1 MTNSNRIK
9 LTWISFFSYALT
21 GALVIVT
28 GMVMGNI
35 ADYFQLPVSS
45 MSNTFTFL
53 NAGILIS
60 IFLNA
65 WLMEIVPLKT
75 QLRFG
80 FVLMVAAVA
89 GLMLSHSIAL
99 FSAAMFVLGLVSGIT
114 MSIGTFLIT
123 HMYEGRQRGA
133 RLLFTDSFFS
143 MAGMIFPMVA
153 AWLLARSI
161 EWYWVYACIGL
172 VYVAIFILTFG
183 CEFPVLGKKSQ
194 DTAEPV
200 AKEKWG
206 IGVLFLSIAALCYIL
221 GQLGFISWVP
231 EYAKGLGMSLNDAG
245 KLVSDFWMSYMFGM
259 WAFSFILRFFDL
271 QRILTV
277 LAGLA
282 TVLMYLFINGSPE
295 HMPWF
300 ILTLGFFSSAI
311 YTSIITL
318 GSLQT
323 KVASPKLVN
332 FVLTC
337 GTGNMLQVLHMGLHV
352 CQMMGYSQIDSG
364 LNLITHNSARTF
376 GLNDYGIEKGN
387 PANLIILPAESGFE
401 AVRCQVPVRWSIR
414 QGRVIASTQL
424 AQTWIQMDNGG
435 EELFFTKNSP
445 FAGRKGA

>member
-9 LTWISFFSYALT
+9 LTWISFLSYALT

-35 ADYFQLPVSS
+35 ADYFHLPVSN

-80 FVLMVAAVA
+80 FILMILAVA
-89 GLMLSHSIAL
+89 GLMLSHSLAL

-123 HMYEGRQRGA
+123 QLYEGRQRGS

-143 MAGMIFPMVA
+143 MAGMVFPMVA
-153 AWLLARSI
+153 AFLLARSI

-172 VYVAIFILTFG
+172 VYLAIFILTFG
-183 CEFPVLGKKSQ
+183 CEFPALGKHAQHSQ
-194 DTAEPV
+194 APA

-206 IGVLFLSIAALCYIL
+206 IGVLFLAVAALCYIL

-245 KLVSDFWMSYMFGM
+245 ALVSDFWMSYMFGM

-277 LAGLA
+277 LAGMA
-282 TVLMYLFINGSPE
+282 TVLMYLFITGTQA
-295 HMPWF
+295 HMPGF

-318 GSLQT
+318 GSQQT

-332 FVLTC
+332 FILTC
-337 GTGNMLQVLHMGLHV
+337 GTIGTMLTFVVTGPIVAYSGPQAALLTANGLYAVVFVMCFALGFVSRHR
-352 CQMMGYSQIDSG
+352 Q
-364 LNLITHNSARTF
+364 HSAS
-376 GLNDYGIEKGN
+376 
-387 PANLIILPAESGFE
+387 AAH
-401 AVRCQVPVRWSIR
+401 
-414 QGRVIASTQL
+414 
-424 AQTWIQMDNGG
+424 
-435 EELFFTKNSP
+435 
-445 FAGRKGA
+445 

>member
-35 ADYFQLPVSS
+35 ADYFNLPVSS

-80 FVLMVAAVA
+80 FILMVLAVA
-89 GLMLSHSIAL
+89 GLMTSHSLAL

-123 HMYEGRQRGA
+123 HIYEGRQRGA

-143 MAGMIFPMVA
+143 MAGMIFPMLA
-153 AWLLARSI
+153 AWLLARTI

-172 VYVAIFILTFG
+172 IYVAIFVLTFG
-183 CEFPVLGKKSQ
+183 CDFPLLGKKAQ
-194 DTAEPV
+194 QNDQPV
-200 AKEKWG
+200 VKEKWG

-231 EYAKGLGMSLNDAG
+231 EYAKGLGMSLEDAG
-245 KLVSDFWMSYMFGM
+245 TLVSDFWMSYMFGM

-277 LAGLA
+277 LAGIA
-282 TVLMYLFINGSPE
+282 TVMMYLFNNGEPQ
-295 HMPWF
+295 HLAWF

-337 GTGNMLQVLHMGLHV
+337 GTIGTMLTFVVTGPIVAHSGPLAALHTANGLYAV
-352 CQMMGYSQIDSG
+352 VFVMC
-364 LNLITHNSARTF
+364 LI
-376 GLNDYGIEKGN
+376 L
-387 PANLIILPAESGFE
+387 GF
-401 AVRCQVPVRWSIR
+401 VSRHR
-414 QGRVIASTQL
+414 QHA
-424 AQTWIQMDNGG
+424 
-435 EELFFTKNSP
+435 
-445 FAGRKGA
+445 AGAAH

>member
-28 GMVMGNI
+28 GMVMGDI
-35 ADYFQLPVSS
+35 AKYFDLPVSS

-80 FVLMVAAVA
+80 FVLMVLAVA
-89 GLMLSHSIAL
+89 VLMLSHSLAL

-114 MSIGTFLIT
+114 MSIGTFLVT
-123 HMYEGRQRGA
+123 QMYEGRQRGS

-153 AWLLARSI
+153 AFLLARSI

-172 VYVAIFILTFG
+172 VYVAIFVLTIG
-183 CEFPVLGKKSQ
+183 CEFPALGKHAAPSDK
-194 DTAEPV
+194 PV
-200 AKEKWG
+200 VKEKWG
-206 IGVLFLSIAALCYIL
+206 VGVLFLSIAALCYIL

-231 EYAKGLGMSLNDAG
+231 EYAKGMGMDVSGQG
-245 KLVSDFWMSYMFGM
+245 KLVSDFWMSYMVGM
-259 WAFSFILRFFDL
+259 WAFSVILRFFDL

-282 TVLMYLFINGSPE
+282 TVLMYLFITSSPE
-295 HMPWF
+295 HMAWF
-300 ILTLGFFSSAI
+300 ILALGFFSSAI
-311 YTSIITL
+311 YTTIITL
-318 GSLQT
+318 GSQQT

-337 GTGNMLQVLHMGLHV
+337 GTIGTMLTFVVTGPIVANSGPQAALMTANGLYAVVFVMCFALGFVTRHR
-352 CQMMGYSQIDSG
+352 Q
-364 LNLITHNSARTF
+364 HNTTASAH
-376 GLNDYGIEKGN
+376 
-387 PANLIILPAESGFE
+387 
-401 AVRCQVPVRWSIR
+401 
-414 QGRVIASTQL
+414 
-424 AQTWIQMDNGG
+424 
-435 EELFFTKNSP
+435 
-445 FAGRKGA
+445 

>member
-35 ADYFQLPVSS
+35 AEYFNLPVSS

-80 FVLMVAAVA
+80 FVLMILAVA
-89 GLMLSHSIAL
+89 GLMLTHSLAL

-114 MSIGTFLIT
+114 MSIGTFLVT
-123 HMYEGRQRGA
+123 QMYEGRQRGS

-153 AWLLARSI
+153 AYLLARSI
-161 EWYWVYACIGL
+161 EWYWVYACIGM
-172 VYVAIFILTFG
+172 VYVAIFILTIG
-183 CEFPVLGKKSQ
+183 CEFPALGKHAAPSDK
-194 DTAEPV
+194 PV
-200 AKEKWG
+200 VKEKWG
-206 IGVLFLSIAALCYIL
+206 IGVLFLSIAAMCYIL
-221 GQLGFISWVP
+221 GQLGFIAWVP
-231 EYAKGLGMSLNDAG
+231 EYVKGMGMDVSAQG
-245 KLVSDFWMSYMFGM
+245 KLVSDFWMSYMVGM

-282 TVLMYLFINGSPE
+282 AVLMYLFITSAAD
-295 HMPWF
+295 HMAWF
-300 ILTLGFFSSAI
+300 IMALGFFSSAI
-311 YTSIITL
+311 YTTIITL
-318 GSLQT
+318 GSQQT

-337 GTGNMLQVLHMGLHV
+337 GTIGTMLTFIVTGPIVAHSGPQAALFTANALYAVVFVMCFVL
-352 CQMMGYSQIDSG
+352 
-364 LNLITHNSARTF
+364 
-376 GLNDYGIEKGN
+376 
-387 PANLIILPAESGFE
+387 GF
-401 AVRCQVPVRWSIR
+401 VTRHR
-414 QGRVIASTQL
+414 QH
-424 AQTWIQMDNGG
+424 
-435 EELFFTKNSP
+435 
-445 FAGRKGA
+445 GATATAH

>member
-35 ADYFQLPVSS
+35 ADYFNLPVSS

-80 FVLMVAAVA
+80 FVLMVLAVA
-89 GLMLSHSIAL
+89 GLMTTYSLAL

-153 AWLLARSI
+153 AVLLARSI

-183 CEFPVLGKKSQ
+183 CDFPVLGKKAAPDAQ
-194 DTAEPV
+194 PV
-200 AKEKWG
+200 VKEKWG

-282 TVLMYLFINGSPE
+282 TVLMYFFIHGEPQ
-295 HMPWF
+295 HLAWF

-337 GTGNMLQVLHMGLHV
+337 GTIGTMLTFVVTGPIVAHSGPHAALVTANGLYAV
-352 CQMMGYSQIDSG
+352 VFVMCV
-364 LNLITHNSARTF
+364 
-376 GLNDYGIEKGN
+376 
-387 PANLIILPAESGFE
+387 ILGF
-401 AVRCQVPVRWSIR
+401 VSRHR
-414 QGRVIASTQL
+414 QHGAASH
-424 AQTWIQMDNGG
+424 
-435 EELFFTKNSP
+435 
-445 FAGRKGA
+445 

>member
-1 MTNSNRIK
+1 MTNSNRVK

-35 ADYFQLPVSS
+35 ADYFHVPVSS

-80 FVLMVAAVA
+80 FILMVLAVA
-89 GLMLSHSIAL
+89 GLIFGDNLTI
-99 FSAAMFVLGLVSGIT
+99 FSVAMFVLGLVSGIT

-123 HMYEGRQRGA
+123 HMYEGRQRGS

-153 AWLLARSI
+153 AILLARSI
-161 EWYWVYACIGL
+161 NWYWVYVCIGL
-172 VYVAIFILTFG
+172 VYVAIFILTIG
-183 CEFPVLGKKSQ
+183 CDFPALGKHAAQ
-194 DTAEPV
+194 TETLV
-200 AKEKWG
+200 EKEKWG
-206 IGVLFLSIAALCYIL
+206 VGVLFLSVAALCYIL

-231 EYAKGLGMSLNDAG
+231 EYAKSLGMNLNDAG
-245 KLVSDFWMSYMFGM
+245 QLVSDFWMSYMFGM

-277 LAGLA
+277 LAGAA
-282 TVLMYLFINGSPE
+282 TVLMYLFNTSDPA
-295 HMPWF
+295 HLAWF
-300 ILTLGFFSSAI
+300 IMALGFFSSAI
-311 YTSIITL
+311 YTSVITL

-323 KVASPKLVN
+323 KIASPKLVN

-337 GTGNMLQVLHMGLHV
+337 GTIGTMLTFVVTGPIVAHSGPHAALQTANALYAVVFIMCLILGLVTKHR
-352 CQMMGYSQIDSG
+352 Q
-364 LNLITHNSARTF
+364 HNVVTAH
-376 GLNDYGIEKGN
+376 
-387 PANLIILPAESGFE
+387 
-401 AVRCQVPVRWSIR
+401 
-414 QGRVIASTQL
+414 
-424 AQTWIQMDNGG
+424 
-435 EELFFTKNSP
+435 
-445 FAGRKGA
+445 

>member
-28 GMVMGNI
+28 GMVMGDI
-35 ADYFQLPVSS
+35 AKYFDLPVSS

-80 FVLMVAAVA
+80 FVLMVLAVA
-89 GLMLSHSIAL
+89 ALMLSHSLAL

-114 MSIGTFLIT
+114 MSIGTFLVT
-123 HMYEGRQRGA
+123 QMYEGRQRGS

-153 AWLLARSI
+153 AFLLARSI

-172 VYVAIFILTFG
+172 VYVAIFVLTIG
-183 CEFPVLGKKSQ
+183 CEFPALGKHAAPSDK
-194 DTAEPV
+194 PV
-200 AKEKWG
+200 VKEKWG
-206 IGVLFLSIAALCYIL
+206 VGVLFLSIAALCYIL

-231 EYAKGLGMSLNDAG
+231 EYAKGLGMDVSGQG
-245 KLVSDFWMSYMFGM
+245 KLVSDFWMSYMVGM

-282 TVLMYLFINGSPE
+282 TVLMYLFITSSPE
-295 HMPWF
+295 HMAWF
-300 ILTLGFFSSAI
+300 ILALGFFSSAI
-311 YTSIITL
+311 YTTIITL
-318 GSLQT
+318 GSQQT

-337 GTGNMLQVLHMGLHV
+337 GTIGTMLTFVVTGPIVANSGPQAALMTANGLYAVVFVMCFALGFVTRHR
-352 CQMMGYSQIDSG
+352 Q
-364 LNLITHNSARTF
+364 HNTTASAH
-376 GLNDYGIEKGN
+376 
-387 PANLIILPAESGFE
+387 
-401 AVRCQVPVRWSIR
+401 
-414 QGRVIASTQL
+414 
-424 AQTWIQMDNGG
+424 
-435 EELFFTKNSP
+435 
-445 FAGRKGA
+445 

>member
-28 GMVMGNI
+28 GMVMGDI
-35 ADYFQLPVSS
+35 ANYFQLPVSS

-80 FVLMVAAVA
+80 FVLMVASVE
-89 GLMLSHSIAL
+89 GLMVSHSIAL
-99 FSAAMFVLGLVSGIT
+99 FSASMFVLGLVSGIT

-153 AWLLARSI
+153 AVLLARSI

-172 VYVAIFILTFG
+172 VYVAIFVLTFG
-183 CEFPVLGKKSQ
+183 CEFPVLGQKADQSEQ
-194 DTAEPV
+194 PV

-206 IGVLFLSIAALCYIL
+206 IGVLFLSVAALCYIL

-282 TVLMYLFINGSPE
+282 TVLMYLFINGAPE
-295 HMPWF
+295 HMAWF

-337 GTGNMLQVLHMGLHV
+337 GTIGTMLTFVVTGPIVAHSGPLAALQTANGLYAV
-352 CQMMGYSQIDSG
+352 VFVMC
-364 LNLITHNSARTF
+364 LILGFVTRHRQHNTA
-376 GLNDYGIEKGN
+376 
-387 PANLIILPAESGFE
+387 
-401 AVRCQVPVRWSIR
+401 AVSH
-414 QGRVIASTQL
+414 
-424 AQTWIQMDNGG
+424 
-435 EELFFTKNSP
+435 
-445 FAGRKGA
+445 

>member
-35 ADYFQLPVSS
+35 AEYFNLPVSS

-80 FVLMVAAVA
+80 FVLMLIAVA
-89 GLMLSHSIAL
+89 GLMLTHSLAL

-114 MSIGTFLIT
+114 MSIGTFLVT
-123 HMYEGRQRGA
+123 QMYEGRQRGS

-143 MAGMIFPMVA
+143 MAGMIFPAVA
-153 AWLLARSI
+153 AYLLARSI

-172 VYVAIFILTFG
+172 VYVAIFVLTIG
-183 CEFPVLGKKSQ
+183 CEFPALGKHAAPTDK
-194 DTAEPV
+194 PV
-200 AKEKWG
+200 EKEKWG
-206 IGVLFLSIAALCYIL
+206 VGVLFLSIAALCYIL

-231 EYAKGLGMSLNDAG
+231 EYAKGLGLDVSAQG
-245 KLVSDFWMSYMFGM
+245 QLVSDFWMSYMVGM
-259 WAFSFILRFFDL
+259 WVFSVVLRFFDL

-277 LAGLA
+277 LAGVA
-282 TVLMYLFINGSPE
+282 TVLMYFFITSSPE
-295 HMPWF
+295 HMAWF
-300 ILTLGFFSSAI
+300 ILALGFFSSAI
-311 YTSIITL
+311 YTTIITL
-318 GSLQT
+318 GSQQT

-337 GTGNMLQVLHMGLHV
+337 GTVGTMLTFVVTGPIVASSGPQAALWTANGLYAVVFVMCFVLGFVTRHRQHGA
-352 CQMMGYSQIDSG
+352 
-364 LNLITHNSARTF
+364 TASAH
-376 GLNDYGIEKGN
+376 
-387 PANLIILPAESGFE
+387 
-401 AVRCQVPVRWSIR
+401 
-414 QGRVIASTQL
+414 
-424 AQTWIQMDNGG
+424 
-435 EELFFTKNSP
+435 
-445 FAGRKGA
+445 

>member
-35 ADYFQLPVSS
+35 AEYFHVPVSS

-80 FVLMVAAVA
+80 FILMVLAVA
-89 GLMLSHSIAL
+89 GLIFGDNLTV
-99 FSAAMFVLGLVSGIT
+99 FSVAMFVLGLVSGIT

-123 HMYEGRQRGA
+123 HMYEGRERGS

-153 AWLLARSI
+153 AILLARSI
-161 EWYWVYACIGL
+161 NWYWVYVCIGL
-172 VYVAIFILTFG
+172 VYVAIFILTIG
-183 CEFPVLGKKSQ
+183 CDFPALGKHAPQPEKV
-194 DTAEPV
+194 AE
-200 AKEKWG
+200 KEKWG
-206 IGVLFLSIAALCYIL
+206 VGVLFLSIAALCYIL

-231 EYAKGLGMSLNDAG
+231 EYAKSLGMNLNDAG
-245 KLVSDFWMSYMFGM
+245 QLVSDFWMSYMFGM

-277 LAGLA
+277 LAGAA
-282 TVLMYLFINGSPE
+282 TVLMYLFNKSEPA
-295 HMPWF
+295 HLAWF
-300 ILTLGFFSSAI
+300 ILALGFFSSAI
-311 YTSIITL
+311 YTSVITL

-323 KVASPKLVN
+323 KIASPKLVN

-337 GTGNMLQVLHMGLHV
+337 GTIGTMLTFVVTGPIVAHSGPHAALQTSNALYAVVFIMCLILGLVTKHR
-352 CQMMGYSQIDSG
+352 Q
-364 LNLITHNSARTF
+364 HN
-376 GLNDYGIEKGN
+376 
-387 PANLIILPAESGFE
+387 
-401 AVRCQVPVRWSIR
+401 AVAAV
-414 QGRVIASTQL
+414 
-424 AQTWIQMDNGG
+424 N
-435 EELFFTKNSP
+435 
-445 FAGRKGA
+445 

>member
-35 ADYFQLPVSS
+35 ADYFHIPVSS

-65 WLMEIVPLKT
+65 WLMEIVHLRT

-80 FVLMVAAVA
+80 FVLMLLALA
-89 GLMLSHSIAL
+89 GLFFGHSLAI
-99 FSAAMFVLGLVSGIT
+99 FSASMFVLGLVSGIT

-143 MAGMIFPMVA
+143 MAGMVFPMVA
-153 AWLLARSI
+153 AYLLARSI

-172 VYVAIFILTFG
+172 LYLAIFLLTLG
-183 CEFPVLGKKSQ
+183 CEFPVLGQKAADSDRPQ
-194 DTAEPV
+194 V
-200 AKEKWG
+200 KEKWG
-206 IGVLFLSIAALCYIL
+206 IGVLFLSVAALCYIL

-231 EYAKGLGMSLNDAG
+231 QYAQGLGMSLGDAG
-245 KLVSDFWMSYMFGM
+245 KLVSDFWMSYMVGM
-259 WAFSFILRFFDL
+259 WIFSFILRFFDL

-282 TVLMYLFINGSPE
+282 TVLMYLFIHGATE
-295 HMPWF
+295 HMAWF
-300 ILTLGFFSSAI
+300 ILTLGFSSSAI

-323 KVASPKLVN
+323 RVASPKLVN

-337 GTGNMLQVLHMGLHV
+337 GTIGTMLTFVVTAPIVEHYSIKAALMTANGLYAVVFAMCLALGFVSRHR
-352 CQMMGYSQIDSG
+352 Q
-364 LNLITHNSARTF
+364 HNA
-376 GLNDYGIEKGN
+376 
-387 PANLIILPAESGFE
+387 AA
-401 AVRCQVPVRWSIR
+401 
-414 QGRVIASTQL
+414 ASH
-424 AQTWIQMDNGG
+424 
-435 EELFFTKNSP
+435 
-445 FAGRKGA
+445 